1 MEEKLKVNPNKKENL
16 PKPKRERKDKK
27 KKEEIFND
35 SVRADYFRKPDNKK
49 SLALKYLLDLLVI
62 IFLVMY
68 GLILAF
74 AIESGQNKGI
84 PTFAGKAY
92 YEFTN
97 VPSEL
102 GTTQPMAIFD
112 TNKQAS
118 VGFDIVGYRVYDKNG
133 SISVQA
139 SKVTGKSGTSYTLAN
154 GETCDESQVVGVYL
168 NSEATGFLYS
178 IMSNKASFIYLCLL
192 PIFIFI
198 VISLTCYYVL
208 YPRKVK
214 INFFEDMFNGENDS
228 TLTSSLATVP
238 AVTQPIV
245 ETASDDSIT
254 EYIPEDEQNSIPG
267 TNIETFYTT
276 TKSKNGELY
285 ALVKKYQDSINDL
298 QEYGATDMDLIR
310 MNMVGNSE
318 FNALLTTTHR
328 EKPMTLE
335 EIVAYISTFDNVY
348 CIKKRG
354 AINWTYKY
362 KSKTVMIVRGN
373 NDEFKVSFKVY
384 PDAAEKLNKVY
395 CALED
400 SSFPSGPYWFMFND
414 LKNLSAPVAK
424 WLIKESYIIS
434 MLQEKKAELLRTD
447 KTCADLGVDIEEIKA
462 QIDSGVNIL
471 TYDKFAVIAH
481 KIDKNKLELNT
492 LLDQTIPGVFTE
504 NYVKEVFYI
513 VNGRDDLALSLL
525 FAKNASEQLIN
536 ALCLEIEDACTSS
549 GSNMDE
555 KVQAQIPEKKETV
568 KVVKKQT
575 KRK

>member
-1 MEEKLKVNPNKKENL
+1 MEEKLKVNPNKKEKL
-16 PKPKRERKDKK
+16 PKPKKERKDKD
-27 KKEEIFND
+27 KKEEIFTD
-35 SVRADYFRKPDNKK
+35 SVRADYFRKPENKK
-49 SLALKYLLDLLVI
+49 AVALKYLLNLLVV

-74 AIESGQNKGI
+74 AIESGHNKGVA
-84 PTFAGKAY
+84 TFAGKAY
-92 YEFTN
+92 YEFSST
-97 VPSEL
+97 PSEL
-102 GTTQPMAIFD
+102 ATTQPMAIFD
-112 TNKQAS
+112 TTKQVT
-118 VGFDIVGYRVYDKNG
+118 VGSDIVGYRVYEKDG
-133 SISVQA
+133 TLSVNA
-139 SKVTGKSGTSYTLAN
+139 SKVTAKTGNSFTLAN
-154 GETCDESQVVGVYL
+154 GDTIEETQIVGVYL
-168 NSEATGFLYS
+168 KSEATGFLYS
-178 IMSNKASFIYLCLL
+178 VLSNKASFIYLCLL

-198 VISLTCYYVL
+198 VISLTCYFVL

-214 INFFEDMFNGENDS
+214 INFFEDMFNGENDT
-228 TLTSSLATVP
+228 TLTSSLATAPV
-238 AVTQPIV
+238 VSQPVV

-254 EYIPEDEQNSIPG
+254 EYVPDDEENSIAG
-267 TNIETFYTT
+267 TNIETFYTA

-285 ALVKKYQDSINDL
+285 ALVKKYQDAISDL

-362 KSKTVMIVRGN
+362 KSKTIMIVRGT

-447 KTCADLGVDIEEIKA
+447 KNCADLGIDIEEIKA

-525 FAKNASEQLIN
+525 FTKNASEQLIN
-536 ALCLEIEDACTSS
+536 ALCLEIEYACTTS

-555 KVQAQIPEKKETV
+555 RVQAQIPERKETI